1 MNLECFMIRTVFA
14 LYGGISCKGIWAIIN
29 GITNGRRYED
39 EVAFVDMRVS
49 NGSTNEASVIRA
61 VIQEHRAVIQE
72 HRAVL
77 GLANP
82 TDKISALKK
91 R

>member
-1 MNLECFMIRTVFA
+1 MNLECFMIRAVFA
-14 LYGGISCKGIWAIIN
+14 LYAGISCKGIWAIIN
-29 GITNGRRYED
+29 GITKDRRYED

-61 VIQEHRAVIQE
+61 VIQEHRAV
-72 HRAVL
+72 L